1 MSVTEAKSQLSALV
15 EDAIRGKET
24 IITKH
29 GKPVARIV
37 PITKPRIV
45 FGLLEGKLPEFDD
58 LDPSEPWLRYSI
70 HPKNNGFS
78 RGARATGLLSNN
90 AC

>member
-1 MSVTEAKSQLSALV
+1 MVRIMSVTEAKSQLSALV

-58 LDPSEPWLRYSI
+58 LDPSEPLL
-70 HPKNNGFS
+70 PKEAIGVWRKS
-78 RGARATGLLSNN
+78 LERSGD
-90 AC
+90 

>member
-1 MSVTEAKSQLSALV
+1 MVRIMSVTEAKSQLSALV

-37 PITKPRIV
+37 PSTKPRIV

-58 LDPSEPWLRYSI
+58 LDPSEPWL
-70 HPKNNGFS
+70 PKEAIGVWRKS
-78 RGARATGLLSNN
+78 LERSAD
-90 AC
+90 

>member
-1 MSVTEAKSQLSALV
+1 MVNIMSVTEAKTQLSALV

-45 FGLLEGKLPEFDD
+45 FGLLEGKLPEFDN
-58 LDPSEPWLRYSI
+58 LDPSEPWLPKESI
-70 HPKNNGFS
+70 AVWRKSLERSGD
-78 RGARATGLLSNN
+78 
-90 AC
+90 

>member
-58 LDPSEPWLRYSI
+58 LDPSEPWL
-70 HPKNNGFS
+70 PKEAIGFWRKS
-78 RGARATGLLSNN
+78 LERSGD
-90 AC
+90 

>member
-1 MSVTEAKSQLSALV
+1 MVRIMSVTEAKSQLSALV

-24 IITKH
+24 INTKH
-29 GKPVARIV
+29 GKPDARLV

-58 LDPSEPWLRYSI
+58 LDPSEPWLAKEAIGVWRKSLERS
-70 HPKNNGFS
+70 GD
-78 RGARATGLLSNN
+78 
-90 AC
+90 

>member
-1 MSVTEAKSQLSALV
+1 MVRIMSVTEAKSQLSALV

-58 LDPSEPWLRYSI
+58 LDPSEPWL
-70 HPKNNGFS
+70 PKEAIGVWRKS
-78 RGARATGLLSNN
+78 LERSGD
-90 AC
+90 

>member
-1 MSVTEAKSQLSALV
+1 MVRIMSVTEAKSQLSALV

-58 LDPSEPWLRYSI
+58 LDPSEPWL
-70 HPKNNGFS
+70 PKEAIGVWRKS
-78 RGARATGLLSNN
+78 LERSAD
-90 AC
+90 

>member
-1 MSVTEAKSQLSALV
+1 MVKIVSVTEAKSQLSALV

-45 FGLLEGKLPEFDD
+45 FGLLEGQLPEFDD
-58 LDPSEPWLRYSI
+58 LDPSEPWL
-70 HPKNNGFS
+70 PKEAIGVWRKS
-78 RGARATGLLSNN
+78 LERSGD
-90 AC
+90 